1 MGQHQRVDQLLGGTP
16 SLRRPR
22 GQEKRHRKSGWP
34 LRVRADDRPQD
45 NRHRNREHLT
55 HPLED
60 PIDEARR
67 IAEAAKSKKL
77 GLKLLGGAG
86 IHLHSPSAG
95 HPPLKRKYGDLDY
108 AMPKRDRKAALDF
121 FPSLGYEANERFNLM
136 QGDRR
141 LYFFDNDHNR
151 QVDVFIDTIRMSHI
165 IDLRGRLDHEG
176 PCATPSDLLLSKLQ
190 IVEVNRKDLVDLT
203 ALLLDHPVAGNS
215 AEAIDAAYIAG
226 LMAESWGFYRTVQL
240 NIEKLGATLDELDV
254 DRELVRSRLAEI
266 WKAVEAEPKPLTW
279 RMRAQ
284 VGDRK
289 RWYELP
295 EEVRSP
301 YQPD

>member
-1 MGQHQRVDQLLGGTP
+1 MGANG
-16 SLRRPR
+16 
-22 GQEKRHRKSGWP
+22 
-34 LRVRADDRPQD
+34 
-45 NRHRNREHLT
+45 
-55 HPLED
+55 PLED
-60 PIDEARR
+60 PIAEAHR
-67 IAEAAKSKKL
+67 IAAAAGAAKVGVKL
-77 GLKLLGGAG
+77 MGGAG
-86 IHLHSPSAG
+86 INLRSPSS
-95 HPPLKRKYGDLDY
+95 HRPPLKRKYGDLDY
-108 AMPKRDRKAALDF
+108 AMPKRDRKAVLAF

-215 AEAIDAAYIAG
+215 AEAIDATYIAG